1 MNELLEFSNKGFL
14 IPSSNITVSLE
25 DFRTTFVS
33 NFQLSKTREKLFE
46 NYIIYSNE
54 LKQTLNL
61 KELKQWI
68 NGSFVTKVVNP
79 KDVDLVTFVPKEVYF
94 KKEKELKK
102 FKELNWFELNIDAYI
117 IIERQNYSF
126 ESDKM
131 YWMNHFSRTRKN
143 TKTGKRL
150 EKGFIEINY

>member
-1 MNELLEFSNKGFL
+1 LEFSNKGFL

-25 DFRTTFVS
+25 DFRTTFVN

-68 NGSFVTKVVNP
+68 NGSFVTKAVNP
-79 KDVDLVTFVPKEVYF
+79 KDVDLVTFVP
-94 KKEKELKK
+94 
-102 FKELNWFELNIDAYI
+102 
-117 IIERQNYSF
+117 
-126 ESDKM
+126 
-131 YWMNHFSRTRKN
+131 
-143 TKTGKRL
+143 
-150 EKGFIEINY
+150 